1 MGEGESPSAGGF
13 GDLFSQLQ
21 AAQAELEAQ
30 AEAIDAVVVE
40 GSAAGGA
47 VVVRLSGALEAESV
61 HIDPAII
68 DPDDP
73 ALLED
78 AVLAALRAALGG
90 LVELKSTL
98 QAQAE
103 QPFTGGMDLSS
114 IMGNLAVS
122 YTHLDVYKRQHM
134 CRSARATSG
143 IARRSSS
150 PRPDSLWQMS
160 PWSFRGPLHGACLL
174 YTSRCV

>member
-1 MGEGESPSAGGF
+1 MGEGESSPTGGF

-30 AEAIDAVVVE
+30 TEAIEAIVVE

-61 HIDPAII
+61 HIDPSII

-78 AVLAALRAALGG
+78 AVLAALRDGLGRI
-90 LVELKSTL
+90 VELKATL
-98 QAQAE
+98 QEQAE
-103 QPFTGGMDLSS
+103 QPFSSGMDLSS
-114 IMGNLAVS
+114 IMGNLDFGGLLGGV
-122 YTHLDVYKRQHM
+122 DVNSLM
-134 CRSARATSG
+134 ADLGMGVDLSALG
-143 IARRSSS
+143 G
-150 PRPDSLWQMS
+150 
-160 PWSFRGPLHGACLL
+160 SFESQDDDHENDEDGRDAAPEA
-174 YTSRCV
+174 

>member
-114 IMGNLAVS
+114 IMGNLDFEGLLGGVDVNSLMANLGMGVDLS
-122 YTHLDVYKRQHM
+122 ALGGAIEQEDDERGDGGHGLDPEPE
-134 CRSARATSG
+134 A
-143 IARRSSS
+143 
-150 PRPDSLWQMS
+150 
-160 PWSFRGPLHGACLL
+160 
-174 YTSRCV
+174 

>member
-1 MGEGESPSAGGF
+1 MGEGESSPTGGF

-30 AEAIDAVVVE
+30 TEAIEAIVVE

-61 HIDPAII
+61 HIDPSII

-78 AVLAALRAALGG
+78 AVLAALRDGLGRI
-90 LVELKSTL
+90 VELKATL
-98 QAQAE
+98 QEQAE
-103 QPFTGGMDLSS
+103 QPFSSGMDLSS
-114 IMGNLAVS
+114 IMGG
-122 YTHLDVYKRQHM
+122 LDFGGLLGGVDVNSLM
-134 CRSARATSG
+134 ADLGMGVDLSALG
-143 IARRSSS
+143 G
-150 PRPDSLWQMS
+150 
-160 PWSFRGPLHGACLL
+160 SFESQDDDHENDEDGRDAAPEA
-174 YTSRCV
+174 

>member
-30 AEAIDAVVVE
+30 AEAIDAAVVE

-114 IMGNLAVS
+114 IMGNLDFEGLLGGVDVNSLMANLGMGVDLS
-122 YTHLDVYKRQHM
+122 ALGGAIEQEDDEPGDGGHGLDPEPE
-134 CRSARATSG
+134 A
-143 IARRSSS
+143 
-150 PRPDSLWQMS
+150 
-160 PWSFRGPLHGACLL
+160 
-174 YTSRCV
+174 